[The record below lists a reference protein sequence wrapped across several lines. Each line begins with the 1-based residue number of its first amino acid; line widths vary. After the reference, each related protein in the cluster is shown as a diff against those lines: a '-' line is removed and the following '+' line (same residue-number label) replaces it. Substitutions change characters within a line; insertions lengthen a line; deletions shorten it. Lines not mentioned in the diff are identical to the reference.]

1 MRHGSSALRLMALL
15 GGVAATASAQEQPK
29 PQDLPDAPVAKPESA
44 QKRQNRVQTTI
55 EVLERRSIFFP
66 DIATSAGPLSV
77 KQKFELFADQS
88 IAPSRLLSSA
98 AGAGIGQAQN
108 SLADYGQG
116 MAGYGKSFGTL
127 VATADL
133 KKYLRKVV

>member
-15 GGVAATASAQEQPK
+15 VGVAATASAQQQPK
-29 PQDLPDAPVAKPESA
+29 LQDLPDAPVARPESA
-44 QKRQNRVQTTI
+44 PQKRQNRVQTTI

-66 DIATSAGPLSV
+66 DIATSAGPLST
-77 KQKFELFADQS
+77 KQKFELFADES

-108 SLADYGQG
+108 SRSEEHTSELQSPMY
-116 MAGYGKSFGTL
+116 L
-127 VATADL
+127 VCRL
-133 KKYLRKVV
+133 LLEKK